1 LFEPIRQLRN
11 LPRYHQIVSVLARH
25 GFGSALAELQIR
37 RLTPV
42 MHAPVGGDHL
52 NRAEHFRQA
61 LEELGPT
68 FVKLGQ
74 ILSTRP
80 DLIPADFI
88 TELEKLQD
96 SVTPTPWEQIEAE
109 LETQY
114 GQPLEQVFARIDHS
128 PLGSASLAQVHA
140 AELLD
145 GSQVVIKVQRPDITK
160 TIDADMDIL
169 FDMAQVAQRSKWGTL
184 FNPREVVAEFAR
196 TLRNEL
202 DYHQEG
208 LNIERFQNQF
218 ATDKQLIIPDVYWEY
233 SGKTVLVMKRLVG
246 IKIDDFDGL
255 EQAGFDRHDVA
266 GLAARIVAEEVMAN
280 GFFHADPHPGNFFV
294 TPLNGQSTR
303 PQPVIGLMD
312 FGMVGYISD
321 NDRLTIIQ
329 AYSLAMRDDTQGIV
343 DLMLRVGAVS
353 TTDDLES
360 LERDLNRM
368 LHTYRGLPLK
378 HIQAGPLVNELMQMA
393 FRYHIKLPA
402 DMWLLFKTVAMMEGL
417 AQRLDP
423 EFNVFAEFAPHAKR
437 ILLEQRMPWVW
448 GATFLDDLQS
458 LIYTARDIPSVG
470 KSILRSFQRGEF
482 PLAFSMGLNKET
494 LNRLDR
500 ITTRLSLSLLATAFI
515 LGLAILLPVA
525 QASKVAAVLVSIGF
539 AVALVLGLWLAWSIL
554 RPGK

>member
-1 LFEPIRQLRN
+1 
-11 LPRYHQIVSVLARH
+11 
-25 GFGSALAELQIR
+25 
-37 RLTPV
+37 

-218 ATDKQLIIPDVYWEY
+218 ATDKQLIIPGVYWEY

>member
-1 LFEPIRQLRN
+1 
-11 LPRYHQIVSVLARH
+11 V
-25 GFGSALAELQIR
+25 
-37 RLTPV
+37 
-42 MHAPVGGDHL
+42 D
-52 NRAEHFRQA
+52 
-61 LEELGPT
+61 
-68 FVKLGQ
+68 
-74 ILSTRP
+74 
-80 DLIPADFI
+80 
-88 TELEKLQD
+88 
-96 SVTPTPWEQIEAE
+96 
-109 LETQY
+109 
-114 GQPLEQVFARIDHS
+114 
-128 PLGSASLAQVHA
+128 
-140 AELLD
+140 
-145 GSQVVIKVQRPDITK
+145 
-160 TIDADMDIL
+160 
-169 FDMAQVAQRSKWGTL
+169 
-184 FNPREVVAEFAR
+184 
-196 TLRNEL
+196 
-202 DYHQEG
+202 
-208 LNIERFQNQF
+208 
-218 ATDKQLIIPDVYWEY
+218 
-233 SGKTVLVMKRLVG
+233 
-246 IKIDDFDGL
+246 
-255 EQAGFDRHDVA
+255 
-266 GLAARIVAEEVMAN
+266 EEVMAN
-280 GFFHADPHPGNFFV
+280 CFLHAYPHQGNFFV